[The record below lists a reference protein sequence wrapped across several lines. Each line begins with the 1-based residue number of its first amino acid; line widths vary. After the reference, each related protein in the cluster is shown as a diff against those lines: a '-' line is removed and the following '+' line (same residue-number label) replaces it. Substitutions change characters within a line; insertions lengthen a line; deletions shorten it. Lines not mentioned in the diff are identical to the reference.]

1 MADSDDFLDLIEDD
15 DSQASFRRERVW
27 KVLVIDDDP
36 AVHDGTR
43 FALYD
48 YTLNGQ
54 GIEIVSAHSAREGRD
69 LLRAHPD
76 AAVVLL
82 DVVMET
88 ENAGLELVDF
98 IRNELET
105 KPFASSCAPA
115 SPARRRSAASSSIT
129 TSTTTR
135 PRRSSPPTGCS
146 RR

>member
-15 DSQASFRRERVW
+15 DQPSLLSPGARW

-76 AAVVLL
+76 
-82 DVVMET
+82 
-88 ENAGLELVDF
+88 
-98 IRNELET
+98 R
-105 KPFASSCAPA
+105 PSSC
-115 SPARRRSAASSSIT
+115 S
-129 TSTTTR
+129 TS
-135 PRRSSPPTGCS
+135 
-146 RR
+146 